1 MEHAKGPVCP
11 SLRWGW
17 RHNCQPLLGDASVIW
32 HDLFGVPPVLANLK
46 TQKDVKKCKFV
57 VQL

>member
-32 HDLFGVPPVLANLK
+32 HDLFRVPPVLANFK
-46 TQKDVKKCKFV
+46 TQKDVKKV
-57 VQL
+57 